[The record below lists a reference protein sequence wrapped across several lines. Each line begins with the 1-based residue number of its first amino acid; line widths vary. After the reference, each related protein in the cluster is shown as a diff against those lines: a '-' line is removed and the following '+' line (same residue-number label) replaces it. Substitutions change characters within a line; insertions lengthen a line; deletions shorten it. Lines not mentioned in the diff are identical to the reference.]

1 MKILQ
6 GPARYLISI
15 HQDCQI
21 SPRQPDCKESS
32 AFGEENVMTGPF
44 SSKQLI
50 SSGRKLRR
58 EWEDKNTFG
67 DGHGFAGPSDV
78 GKRGRDKERERM
90 RRKEKEVREIDDDEG
105 DWFGRR
111 TNSQA
116 KVLPSA
122 PKKMLEEKFTF
133 NLKDTARFED
143 KKRPGDRLLARI
155 DMESIERNERAY
167 GTRDRDRERD
177 RDRDRDRDRE
187 RERERD
193 RHRWDGPKRDSRGSS
208 RRERERKSGKERS
221 KTNENRRDDARSGRQ
236 YYGGYGR

>member
-1 MKILQ
+1 
-6 GPARYLISI
+6 
-15 HQDCQI
+15 
-21 SPRQPDCKESS
+21 
-32 AFGEENVMTGPF
+32 MTGPF